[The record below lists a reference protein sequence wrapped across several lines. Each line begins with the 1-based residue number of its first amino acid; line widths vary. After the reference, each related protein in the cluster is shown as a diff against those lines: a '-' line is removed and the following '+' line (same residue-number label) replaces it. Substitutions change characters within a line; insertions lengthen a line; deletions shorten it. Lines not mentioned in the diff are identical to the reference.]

1 MGRSSLVRLAL
12 LAALLILQIA
22 GLAGCGSS
30 NAIRTTNFPVPAT
43 VALNPTPNLS
53 LEIGT
58 NQAFSAGA
66 LNASGQPL
74 TEPLSFQSSN
84 TAVVTVATNGLA
96 CAGTWD
102 SLSNPQICTPGAVG
116 VAQITATAQGVSSP
130 PTTVYVHQHIDKLVV
145 ESCLVPNQ
153 PPPANSCFSV
163 GQTANYKATAYSR
176 GTDITSSVGIFSWQ
190 AVPTGVATM
199 STTATGLLPG
209 QVQAT
214 AKVPGLTSIFATVGN
229 ANSVPTY
236 FTACPVQ
243 SIELTV
249 TSSTGTSKTVTP
261 TVLDAVGQTIN
272 GVPLTWSSSEP
283 ASATVSTL
291 GGVTAATTPGTSTI
305 IASCTPPTCNIGFY
319 PSLPI
324 YPQNVVTMTA
334 AGTSKNG
341 TVYVSSTSCG
351 TTDGC
356 FSTIVP
362 ITTPANTLGTFL
374 TLPATPNS
382 LVFDRKGTNAYLGTN
397 SGLLG
402 SVGLAVVDA
411 AANSVA
417 SFPALPGKVLAV
429 SPDGTKVII
438 SDTAPADGPNRVFVF
453 DTTSKSSV
461 TFQISGATAAD
472 FSPDSLKA
480 YIVAGSTLHVYSKS
494 DALRTIPLAGPAN
507 DVSFLSEGAFAYIA
521 GGDPV
526 GVTVRRTCDN
536 GPAETV
542 TTAGIP
548 TFIKT
553 LPGPAQLLPGDVADS
568 FHLLTL
574 TPPNV
579 GIISANHAPPP
590 APAWVGCTPTVIDN
604 NPPPQSFN
612 LGQGNFVAKQLI
624 VSQDGSTAYVISNLS
639 SILVFNIG
647 GQTSTA
653 ISLAG
658 NANPL
663 TASLTPDGT
672 LLYVGASDKTLHIVD
687 LVAGGDIQ
695 QISFSPTSL
704 CQNSIGQP
712 APVACYPDLVA
723 VRP

>member
-1 MGRSSLVRLAL
+1 M
-12 LAALLILQIA
+12 A
-22 GLAGCGSS
+22 GLAGCGT
-30 NAIRTTNFPVPAT
+30 NAVHTTTFTVPAT

-66 LNASGQPL
+66 LDAAGQPL
-74 TEPLSFQSSN
+74 TEPISFQSSN
-84 TAVVTVATNGLA
+84 TAVVTVAANGLA
-96 CAGTWD
+96 CAGSWD
-102 SLSNPQICTPGAVG
+102 SLNNPQICTPGPVG

-130 PTTVYVHQHIDKLVV
+130 PTAVYVHQHIDKLVV
-145 ESCLVPNQ
+145 AEI
-153 PPPANSCFSV
+153 PPPPPNPPPPPGCSSV
-163 GQTANYKATAYSR
+163 GKARYFAATAYSR
-176 GTDITSSVGIFSWQ
+176 GADITSTVGIFNWQ
-190 AVPTGVATM
+190 AVPTGVATT
-199 STTATGLLPG
+199 STTAVGLLPG
-209 QVQAT
+209 QIQAT
-214 AKVPGLTSIFATVGN
+214 AKVPGLTSIFATIGT

-236 FTACPVQ
+236 FTTCAVQ

-261 TVLDAVGQTIN
+261 TVIDTAGETIN

-283 ASATVSTL
+283 ASATVSSS
-291 GGVTAATTPGTSTI
+291 GGVTAATTGGASTI
-305 IASCTPPTCNIGFY
+305 IASCSPPTCNTGFY

-324 YPQNVVTMTA
+324 YPENVVTMTV
-334 AGTSKNG
+334 AGTAKSG

-374 TLPATPNS
+374 TLPATPDS
-382 LVFDRKGTNAYLGTN
+382 LVFDRKGTKAYLGTN

-402 SVGLAVVDA
+402 SVGLAELDA
-411 AANSVA
+411 AANTITP
-417 SFPALPGKVLAV
+417 FTALPGKVLAV
-429 SPDGTKVII
+429 SPDGSKVII

-461 TFQISGATAAD
+461 TFQITGATAAD

-480 YIVAGSTLHVYSKS
+480 YIVAGSTLYVYSKA
-494 DALRTIPLAGPAN
+494 DALRTIPLAAPAN
-507 DVSFLSEGAFAYIA
+507 DVSFLSEGGFAYIA
-521 GGDPV
+521 GGDPA

-536 GPAETV
+536 GAADTV
-542 TTAGIP
+542 TTLGIP

-553 LPGPAQLLPGDVADS
+553 LPGPAQVLPGDVADS
-568 FHLLTL
+568 FHMLTL
-574 TPPNV
+574 NPPNV
-579 GIISANHAPPP
+579 GIVSANTPLNTP
-590 APAWVGCTPTVIDN
+590 WTGCTPTVVDN
-604 NPPPQSFN
+604 NPPPASFN
-612 LGQGNFVAKQLI
+612 LGQGNFVAHQLI
-624 VSQDGSTAYVISNLS
+624 VSQDGLTAYIVTSNPA
-639 SILVFNIG
+639 SILVFNIA
-647 GQTSTA
+647 GQISTA

-658 NANPL
+658 NATPL

-672 LLYVGASDKTLHIVD
+672 MLYVGASDKTLHIVD
-687 LVAGGDIQ
+687 TVAGGDIQ

-704 CQNSIGQP
+704 CQDSAGKP
-712 APVACYPDLVA
+712 ASVACYPDLVA